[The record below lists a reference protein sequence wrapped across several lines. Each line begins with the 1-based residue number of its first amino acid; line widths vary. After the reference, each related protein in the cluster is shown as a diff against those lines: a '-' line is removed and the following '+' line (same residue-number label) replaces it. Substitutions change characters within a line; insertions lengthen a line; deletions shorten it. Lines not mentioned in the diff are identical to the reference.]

1 MASICTVKRIL
12 LLKQHFCF
20 SYSPCCCCCLFV
32 SHTFLVCEINGSYE
46 NTHIHIWMYIYTA
59 VTWRVAST
67 HIAVT
72 VSCNQMMS
80 TFVCHLRCM
89 LLFVVICVLSVIIFV
104 SSPLSLVLL
113 PFFRFLF
120 FFFGF
125 FRFPTELSAIIF
137 ATATATVATGGVTM
151 SHIQILMLLHVF
163 TCLHICMCVCVH
175 RCSVPVFTWWVP
187 LTSAS
192 GGLKASFQLTK
203 WLCAVTLP

>member
-46 NTHIHIWMYIYTA
+46 NTHIYLCIYTQQWHDVWQVLTLQSLYH
-59 VTWRVAST
+59 VTKWWVHLCVTYVA
-67 HIAVT
+67 
-72 VSCNQMMS
+72 CC
-80 TFVCHLRCM
+80 F
-89 LLFVVICVLSVIIFV
+89 LLSSV
-104 SSPLSLVLL
+104 SSASSSLYLRRYRL
-113 PFFRFLF
+113 FFYHFF
-120 FFFGF
+120 VFCFFFGF